1 MNKFLKS
8 ALVILS
14 MLVSIVIGG
23 IAVAAVEYI
32 LDVIV
37 TPSAFTDFG
46 SMSFAEKATAIDN
59 YLNSHW
65 FAFPSVVI
73 GHATAPFV
81 SVTLLVA
88 FIRLINRGLEVK
100 LKTWYFAL
108 LIVCLWI
115 FVDFVMDLV
124 VLPVGPMLASIDAGV
139 SLVLGII
146 AFVIAGGMRKHEGTE
161 RVSTEDGVYRG

>member
-1 MNKFLKS
+1 M
-8 ALVILS
+8 
-14 MLVSIVIGG
+14 
-23 IAVAAVEYI
+23 
-32 LDVIV
+32 
-37 TPSAFTDFG
+37 
-46 SMSFAEKATAIDN
+46 KATAIDN

>member
-1 MNKFLKS
+1 
-8 ALVILS
+8 
-14 MLVSIVIGG
+14 
-23 IAVAAVEYI
+23 
-32 LDVIV
+32 
-37 TPSAFTDFG
+37 
-46 SMSFAEKATAIDN
+46 
-59 YLNSHW
+59 
-65 FAFPSVVI
+65 
-73 GHATAPFV
+73 V

-146 AFVIAGGMRKHEGTE
+146 AFVIAGGLRKHEGTE